1 VELTVLAHGGFPQVG
16 VAGDTSVF
24 FTKHLLGETALRR
37 YAENFIVLGLP

>member
-16 VAGDTSVF
+16 IAGDTPVF
-24 FTKHLLGETALRR
+24 FTKQMLGETVMRR